1 MQNLWEKDRRKLF
14 RDLYSL
20 YIEEGYT
27 PREAKKI
34 AKEEA
39 DDRTGEHESF
49 AMNIMNEEYKD
60 D

>member
-34 AKEEA
+34 AKEA